1 MESMAQ
7 TMRLYLVR
15 HGEAEHNVLGVGSSL
30 PEITERHLTER
41 GKNQIRSV
49 AESLKGK
56 SIAAIVSSPL
66 VRTRETAAIISEVIG
81 VPVDIDDRLHE
92 TTLGIFN
99 EKSIRLFFDKY
110 PNPEMR
116 ISPDREDG
124 VEGFIDM
131 RGRLERFLDDL
142 KWHHAGESVVIV
154 SHGDPLEQ
162 LHGILAHESP
172 GIASIGWSPAK
183 GSCTEM
189 IWNGE

>member
-7 TMRLYLVR
+7 AMKLYLVR

-41 GKNQIRSV
+41 GKEQIRLV
-49 AESLKGK
+49 AESLRDKH
-56 SIAAIVSSPL
+56 IAAIVSSPIL
-66 VRTRETAAIISEVIG
+66 RTRETAAIISEVIG
-81 VPVDIDDRLHE
+81 VPVDVDDRLHE
-92 TTLGIFN
+92 TNLGIFN
-99 EKSIRLFFDKY
+99 EKPIQLFFDKY

-116 ISPDREDG
+116 ISPDGKDG
-124 VEGFIDM
+124 VESFIDM
-131 RGRLERFLDDL
+131 RGRLERFLSDL

-172 GIASIGWSPAK
+172 GIASTGWYPAK

-189 IWNGE
+189 TWNGG